1 MEAFIVLVALVL
13 GLAALVVGLALR
25 AATWT
30 WRGLDAGRAQRRADA
45 MLRELLT
52 ESEYAQLGRCGYL
65 EVRSP
70 SRPTRTY
77 RVPRRPGRVAVHE
90 GNIEI
95 ESLCVAPV
103 GRLPPGDIVLAH
115 KLMIEGNEHEYLR
128 LANHFRLWPV
138 SWSV

>member
-1 MEAFIVLVALVL
+1 MEALIVLVALAIGLAALVL
-13 GLAALVVGLALR
+13 GLALR
-25 AATWT
+25 VAAWT
-30 WRGLDAGRAQRRADA
+30 WRGFDAGRAHQRAEA
-45 MLRELLT
+45 LLREVLT
-52 ESEYAQLGRCGYL
+52 DAEYAQLGRCGYL

-90 GNIEI
+90 GDVEI
-95 ESLCVAPV
+95 EALCVVPV

-115 KLMIEGNEHEYLR
+115 KLMIEGNEQEYLR

-138 SWSV
+138 FWSA